1 MFLPWSPV
9 IRQNMPHTISPL
21 YLRICNQGDNTFLSH
36 IQTTAL
42 SSHASIP
49 QQHPGVRLIRLFDL
63 HWCDLKWP
71 PGADLIHSSWTLFHF
86 SFPTESMSATSILF
100 SHRAF
105 FSYFLASCIKA
116 KLTTIYKFSREI
128 INIIVRIV
136 LIFNA
141 LFNFF
146 TGDVVKNRV
155 GLFTSLVLGELAG
168 SRSVVIVED
177 LFYLSDNL
185 VLALNSIQPT
195 SPNVRGS

>member
-1 MFLPWSPV
+1 
-9 IRQNMPHTISPL
+9 
-21 YLRICNQGDNTFLSH
+21 
-36 IQTTAL
+36 
-42 SSHASIP
+42 
-49 QQHPGVRLIRLFDL
+49 
-63 HWCDLKWP
+63 
-71 PGADLIHSSWTLFHF
+71 
-86 SFPTESMSATSILF
+86 MSATSILF

-105 FSYFLASCIKA
+105 FGYFLASCIKA
-116 KLTTIYKFSREI
+116 KLTTIYKFLREII

-177 LFYLSDNL
+177 LFYLSDDL